1 MQSEYEQTKTT
12 RCLHVLITT
21 HSNSMFTLC
30 QCQCPPLPTD
40 PNFLSNTG
48 FLRSLSFKKPVTRS
62 KEVFLF
68 AAFYNSQDVL
78 NFLKVNNYIGSG
90 CKQFQNDQTVQS
102 EYEQTK
108 TTRCLHVL
116 ITTHSNSM
124 FTLCQCQCPPLP
136 TDPNFLSNTGFL
148 RSLSFKKPVTRSKEV
163 FLFAAFYNSQDVL
176 NFLKVNNYIGSGCKQ
191 FQNDQT
197 VQSEYEQT
205 KTPGGGGTP

>member
-21 HSNSMFTLC
+21 HSNSMFTLSR

-108 TTRCLHVL
+108 TTRSLHVL
-116 ITTHSNSM
+116 ITTHSNQHETPKVLLYVHLISS
-124 FTLCQCQCPPLP
+124 QCQFPRLP
-136 TDPNFLSNTGFL
+136 TDPW
-148 RSLSFKKPVTRSKEV
+148 P
-163 FLFAAFYNSQDVL
+163 AFCKN
-176 NFLKVNNYIGSGCKQ
+176 ISG
-191 FQNDQT
+191 
-197 VQSEYEQT
+197 
-205 KTPGGGGTP
+205 P